1 VADKYRPVSRSRPAS
16 IPMTKLYEHLDEL
29 IRCAL
34 PGTMVP
40 VESLAELLRRYG
52 NESEPVPEPQP
63 QPELRPAGLSLGEV
77 AQRFSRKVGGEAKTV
92 QEATVRKWIRVGLL
106 GVRLR
111 AFRAGRH
118 LRVLEEDFE
127 SFVQQLAARSTSP
140 HAERTLHTRFPTA
153 AETAQEID
161 AFTDL
166 YRQAPTP
173 DAARRRGRASGRL
186 SNDPG

>member
-1 VADKYRPVSRSRPAS
+1 
-16 IPMTKLYEHLDEL
+16 MTKLYEHLDEL

-63 QPELRPAGLSLGEV
+63 QPEFRPAGLSLGEV
-77 AQRFSRKVGGEAKTV
+77 AQRFSRTVGRETKTV
-92 QEATVRKWIRVGLL
+92 QEGTVRKWIRVGLR
-106 GVRLR
+106 GVRLS
-111 AFRAGRH
+111 AFRAGRQ

-140 HAERTLHTRFPTA
+140 QSERAPHTRSSTPA
-153 AETAQEID
+153 DPAQVVE
-161 AFTDL
+161 AFINL
-166 YRQAPTP
+166 HRQTPTP
-173 DAARRRGRASGRL
+173 DTARRRGRDSGRP
-186 SNDPG
+186 SSTDG